1 MKFGGTSLGDVTKI
15 KAAAVR
21 IKREVSKGN
30 KVVSVVSAM
39 AGSTNKLIKLVNE
52 ISQTHERSEYDAVI
66 STGEQV
72 SAGLLSIALKTIGVK
87 SRSWTGWQLPIIT
100 DELHSK
106 ASINEIKTEKLK
118 QSIENGEVAILT
130 GFQGITKENKITT
143 LGRGGSDTS
152 AVAIAAALKAD
163 RCDIYTD
170 VNGVYTS
177 DPRIV
182 KNSVKLNNITYEEM
196 LELSSQ
202 GAKVLQTR
210 SVVLAMNYNVKLQVL
225 SSFDN
230 LPGTMIIKEEND
242 MEKTK
247 ISGIAYSSNE
257 AKITIFNVPD
267 NPGQAAKIFGALA
280 DEAINVDMIVQ
291 SSTLNGSA
299 TDITFT
305 ILESDII
312 SARKVIE
319 NLKPDINFSSFSE
332 DSKVTKV
339 SVVGNGM
346 RTKPGIAKMMFETLA
361 NNNINIQV
369 ISTSEIKISVLIS
382 SDYSELAVRTLHDAF
397 GLDKV

>member
-1 MKFGGTSLGDVTKI
+1 M
-15 KAAAVR
+15 
-21 IKREVSKGN
+21 
-30 KVVSVVSAM
+30 
-39 AGSTNKLIKLVNE
+39 
-52 ISQTHERSEYDAVI
+52 
-66 STGEQV
+66 
-72 SAGLLSIALKTIGVK
+72 
-87 SRSWTGWQLPIIT
+87 
-100 DELHSK
+100 
-106 ASINEIKTEKLK
+106 K

-305 ILESDII
+305 ILESDLIL
-312 SARKVIE
+312 ARE
-319 NLKPDINFSSFSE
+319 YHRKP
-332 DSKVTKV
+332 KT
-339 SVVGNGM
+339 
-346 RTKPGIAKMMFETLA
+346 R
-361 NNNINIQV
+361 
-369 ISTSEIKISVLIS
+369 
-382 SDYSELAVRTLHDAF
+382 Y
-397 GLDKV
+397 